1 MRKLMGMVALAWI
14 AVPAFA
20 AIEYEFV
27 QKNTSDDSVKPATEL
42 TARAVI
48 DGSRSRVDF
57 LGGNLYPPG
66 TYVVSTDGSQRLF
79 FVDPAK
85 QWYTEFNASQAAT
98 ALGAGNIRIE
108 NLKSDVKRIEDR
120 QTIAGIDADRYRL
133 TMSYDITVTMRNIPL
148 RQHVQ
153 TDIDTWV
160 TSRFVVLDTFSAR
173 GMRTGN
179 AMIDQLI
186 ETETGKIPGF
196 ALRQTV
202 TTKTTFD
209 PPKRRSEL
217 KVPTQRTI
225 VREMWVTKV
234 KEIAPEASF
243 FIVPASYRRADQ
255 PEQKAAS
262 QLAFEP
268 KTN

>member
-1 MRKLMGMVALAWI
+1 MKRLMVTVALAWL

-20 AIEYEFV
+20 ALEYEFV
-27 QKNTSDDSVKPATEL
+27 QKNTSDDAVKPVTDL

-85 QWYTEFNASQAAT
+85 QWYTEFNAAHAAT

-108 NLKSDVKRIEDR
+108 NLKSDVKKLDDR
-120 QTIAGIDADRYRL
+120 QTIAGIDAERYRL

-160 TSRFVVLDTFSAR
+160 TSRFKVDDTFSAR

-202 TTKTTFD
+202 TTKTSFD

-217 KVPTQRTI
+217 KIPTQRTM

-234 KEIAPEASF
+234 KEVAPDASF
-243 FIVPASYRRADQ
+243 FVVPASYRPADQ

-268 KTN
+268 KSN